1 MFRSLDSKNT
11 GNGSNSNETAYQS
24 CLATW
29 VSVKE
34 IFFSTPGNGRI
45 RDFLK
50 KSTPF
55 SSSYNSWDITTFDNG
70 PVLSRTMTLLQIS
83 RQSKNFY
90 FFFLFYFISIAALAR
105 LAISKAMRKMESL
118 SCIRFKLRTNE
129 PYFVRFIRGVG

>member
-45 RDFLK
+45 RDFIK

-55 SSSYNSWDITTFDNG
+55 SSSYNSWDVTTFDNG
-70 PVLSRTMTLLQIS
+70 PVLS
-83 RQSKNFY
+83 
-90 FFFLFYFISIAALAR
+90 
-105 LAISKAMRKMESL
+105 
-118 SCIRFKLRTNE
+118 
-129 PYFVRFIRGVG
+129 

>member
-24 CLATW
+24 YLATW

-34 IFFSTPGNGRI
+34 ILSITPGNGRI

-70 PVLSRTMTLLQIS
+70 PVLS
-83 RQSKNFY
+83 
-90 FFFLFYFISIAALAR
+90 
-105 LAISKAMRKMESL
+105 
-118 SCIRFKLRTNE
+118 
-129 PYFVRFIRGVG
+129 